1 MRRTRS
7 TAKGRLRPSAPAGG
21 ANSSRIRSS
30 RRMSVHAGEPAIG
43 RRARSPTPPRWITT
57 GCWPA
62 RVACAKSAASR
73 HGRGFAS
80 TTIMRTAGRAL
91 SFAASA
97 TSGSDC
103 TTTISVAFCER
114 PRISSFAVP
123 CPRSRARLP
132 RRLLNFWSPRVRSA
146 VGWVEP
152 SGRLQHQPA
161 KPGVSALMSSRAMRD
176 PTTRTAA
183 SGCWVSRKSARP
195 NLQADRQAGRAGLT
209 GNPERPISYPFGF

>member
-7 TAKGRLRPSAPAGG
+7 TAQGSLRPTAPVRGKG
-21 ANSSRIRSS
+21 ANRIHSSGS
-30 RRMSVHAGEPAIG
+30 MSVHIRGPASG
-43 RRARSPTPPRWITT
+43 RGARSPTPPPWIMTE
-57 GCWPA
+57 CSPA
-62 RVACAKSAASR
+62 NAAYAKSAASR
-73 HGRGFAS
+73 HVRGFAS
-80 TTIMRTAGRAL
+80 TTITRTAGRAL
-91 SFAASA
+91 SFAISA
-97 TSGSDC
+97 TSGSEC

-123 CPRSRARLP
+123 CPRWRARLP

-152 SGRLQHQPA
+152 SGRLRP
-161 KPGVSALMSSRAMRD
+161 SSRAMRD
-176 PTTRTAA
+176 PTTRAAA